1 MKQSKNTIKTEK
13 VAKVS
18 AKAMFKAVTAAVKAT
33 AAAIESITAV
43 IIAGGWVAVV
53 IIILVAVINGI
64 LCSCYGIFFSGGD
77 AGTGMTIRTAVARI
91 NVEYSQR
98 IEMIKADNPHDQV
111 KITDSRAG
119 WPDILSV
126 YAVKRLS
133 CRR

>member
-1 MKQSKNTIKTEK
+1 MKSVSRTMKQSKNTIKTEK
-13 VAKVS
+13 AAKVS
-18 AKAMFKAVTAAVKAT
+18 AKAMFKAT
-33 AAAIESITAV
+33 AAAIKSITAV